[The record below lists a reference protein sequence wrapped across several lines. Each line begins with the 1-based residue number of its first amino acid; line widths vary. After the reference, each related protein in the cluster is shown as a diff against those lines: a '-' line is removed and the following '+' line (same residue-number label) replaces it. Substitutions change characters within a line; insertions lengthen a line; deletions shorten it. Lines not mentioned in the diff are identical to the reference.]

1 MPLLYLLTSTGY
13 PYESVLTLADQKVTL
28 KIAPAQGDLISVSA
42 AGYDESSGAAKM
54 TVGGSITLTVTTK
67 DCVGNVVGNI
77 PLLSNA
83 KMLKT
88 AGVVNNTAPVKLGT
102 TELTTTATEY
112 RGTTDANGVATVTVT
127 RANGPGV
134 KRRWSRA
141 SRVLL
146 RPVKRQ

>member
-1 MPLLYLLTSTGY
+1 
-13 PYESVLTLADQKVTL
+13 
-28 KIAPAQGDLISVSA
+28 
-42 AGYDESSGAAKM
+42 M

-88 AGVVNNTAPVKLGT
+88 AVVNNTAPVKLGT

-127 RANGPGV
+127 VPTARV
-134 KRRWSRA
+134 KRRYREPRGYCSG
-141 SRVLL
+141 
-146 RPVKRQ
+146 Q